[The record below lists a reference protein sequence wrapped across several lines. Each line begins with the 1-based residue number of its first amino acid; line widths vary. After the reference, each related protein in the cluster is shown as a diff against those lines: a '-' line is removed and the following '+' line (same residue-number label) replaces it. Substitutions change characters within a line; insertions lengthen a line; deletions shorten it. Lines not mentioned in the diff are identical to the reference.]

1 MNIIPDIFNAY
12 IMNVEIGSYNM
23 HAVYKFLIKLVAFDW
38 KKETKIL
45 LQTWLMFVTPNR
57 CLLLQEGMNS

>member
-1 MNIIPDIFNAY
+1 
-12 IMNVEIGSYNM
+12 MNVEIGSYNM